1 MLYEIWLCSLIAK
14 IYKIPV
20 DVSSLEYSI
29 VGMNNFYFLK
39 KYTAKKQRGR
49 VG

>member
-1 MLYEIWLCSLIAK
+1 MPYEICLCSLIPK

-20 DVSSLEYSI
+20 DDSSLEYII

-39 KYTAKKQRGR
+39 KYAAKNAKR
-49 VG
+49 